1 MAVKIVTDSTA
12 SLPVDVIE
20 QYDIRVVPLQVS
32 FGHDTYRDGV
42 DLSSEQ
48 FYSKLV
54 QADKLPTTS
63 QPPVGDFLKAYQELT
78 GDGDEVISIHMTGR
92 WTGTVDTARSAAA
105 MLPDALIHIVDS
117 QFTALALEMMVR
129 KAAEAAASGRDSP
142 FILERLERMIRHTA
156 MALTL
161 DTLEYFQ
168 KGGRIGPVRA
178 LLGTLLSIKPVL
190 IFEDGIVIPGATV
203 RTKRKAI
210 RFVADY
216 LIERAAGHPVYLSL
230 ANGGVPQEMEEL
242 RQLII
247 ERVECLETYVNTV
260 SPVIGTHAGPGA
272 VGAGICPADIVDW
285 DG

>member
-12 SLPVDVIE
+12 GLPLDVAKQHDVTVI
-20 QYDIRVVPLQVS
+20 PLQVS
-32 FGHDTYRDGV
+32 FGQETYRDGV
-42 DLSSEQ
+42 DLTSEQ

-54 QADKLPTTS
+54 QADRLPTTS
-63 QPPVGDFLKAYQELT
+63 QPPVGEFLDAYRELT
-78 GDGDEVISIHMTGR
+78 AGGDEIISIHMTGK

-105 MLPDALIHIVDS
+105 ALPDARIHVVDS

-129 KAAEAAASGRDSP
+129 KAAQAAAAGKDSR
-142 FILERLERMIRHTA
+142 FILERVQRMIQHTS

-190 IFEDGIVIPGATV
+190 IFADGIVVPGATV

-216 LIERAAGHPVYLSL
+216 LIEKSGGHPVYLSL
-230 ANGGVPQEMEEL
+230 ANGGVPQEMEAL
-242 RQLII
+242 RQMIA
-247 ERVECLETYVNTV
+247 EHVECIETNVSSV

-272 VGAGICPADIVDW
+272 VGAGICPVDLVGW
-285 DG
+285 DD